1 MDKRKHPRFSIK
13 LPLQYW
19 ETHDSSKGGLVGNVS
34 ETGLLIFSIE
44 DMRIG
49 IDLKVKVYFSLGDDF
64 KGIEAFAKIIWK
76 GLHFESDWKGYRYG
90 LEFIQISPEDQE
102 NLRELLMFLQSKR
115 ALFHRRREAVVVGR
129 AANISTSF
137 PLN

>member
-1 MDKRKHPRFSIK
+1 MDKRKHPRFSIR

-34 ETGLLIFSIE
+34 ETGLLIYSIE

-49 IDLKVKVYFSLGDDF
+49 IELKVKVYFSLGDDF
-64 KGIEAFAKIIWK
+64 KSFEAFAKINWK
-76 GLHFESDWKGYRYG
+76 EMHFESDWKGYKYG
-90 LEFIQISPEDQE
+90 LEVIQISMEDQE

-115 ALFHRRREAVVVGR
+115 ALFHKSREAAGVGR
-129 AANISTSF
+129 AANIRTSF